1 MDGQIKNYTLA
12 SLTSSI
18 GLNYF
23 SSHVDSFAF
32 VIVIVS
38 VIFLTRGVKIT
49 TYLNNLFSIIN
60 ISVILVIIVVGIYY
74 SDINNWRNA
83 PNGFMAYG
91 WKGVFAGS
99 ATCFYAYIG
108 FDSIASSGEEAKDPQ
123 RSIPLATFMYVLRIY
138 LDVIY

>member
-1 MDGQIKNYTLA
+1 MDGHIKNYTLA

-23 SSHVDSFAF
+23 SEHVDVFAL
-32 VIVIVS
+32 VIVV
-38 VIFLTRGVKIT
+38 VLVVFLTSGVKIT

-60 ISVILVIIVVGIYY
+60 ITVIVIIIVVGLYY
-74 SDINNWRNA
+74 SDLDNWRNA
-83 PNGFMAYG
+83 PNGFMAFG

-123 RSIPLATFMYVLRIY
+123 KSIPMATFM
-138 LDVIY
+138 